1 MHLKWLVMERRMEI
15 MKKLFIIIMIVLMVV
30 TGCGRANINTEASN
44 EEEQVTE
51 EVINETESKEDRI
64 SEDADIKENNDI
76 VQIDD
81 TNKDNQ
87 AETEEKNSVGQRK
100 EESNQEVVK
109 KEVSAKEQDQKN
121 SSQLTEKK
129 PQEKKP
135 TNDKAPVTQKPT
147 TDKSTDKK
155 SKPVKEQKDDAK
167 QGAANEQQKND
178 TKQGT
183 ANEQQKKDTKQDTAK
198 AQQKNV
204 VKQTADPQINDVIK
218 KFYGQ
223 DDHDKLIEKYPTIE
237 EIETKVSE
245 KKYYKDGYIY
255 TEYTITKTYLDNA
268 GKVLGTDVKVE
279 VEKEKAMEF
288 NPAPTLDEEYKRVVG
303 DSNVYSNVENQ
314 ILDLINQERE
324 KEGLSPL
331 KMDNSLVKLARIK
344 SADMGLYKYIGH
356 VSPNYGSPADLAN
369 KYNCNGQRL
378 GENLMF
384 LYKLDANFIHKN
396 FMESPSHKANIIKA
410 EYNEIGIGIVKIGS
424 DYFVTQIFR
433 TR

>member
-1 MHLKWLVMERRMEI
+1 
-15 MKKLFIIIMIVLMVV
+15 MKKLFIILIIVLMVV
-30 TGCGRANINTEASN
+30 AGCSRTNINTEASN
-44 EEEQVTE
+44 KEGQTTE
-51 EVINETESKEDRI
+51 ETINETENREDVKT
-64 SEDADIKENNDI
+64 EDADIKENNDI

-81 TNKDNQ
+81 TNEDNQ
-87 AETEEKNSVGQRK
+87 AETEEKDSEEQRQ

-147 TDKSTDKK
+147 TDKSTNKK
-155 SKPVKEQKDDAK
+155 SQPVKE
-167 QGAANEQQKND
+167 
-178 TKQGT
+178 
-183 ANEQQKKDTKQDTAK
+183 QKKDTKQDTAK

-245 KKYYKDGYIY
+245 KKYYKDGYNY
-255 TEYTITKTYLDNA
+255 TEYTITKIYLDNA

-288 NPAPTLDEEYKRVVG
+288 KPASTLDEEYKRVVG

-344 SADMGLYKYIGH
+344 SADMGLYNYIGH

-378 GENLMF
+378 GENLMV
-384 LYKLDANFIHKN
+384 LYKLDANFIHKK